1 MGVVGRGAG
10 WCLVGLEFVD
20 DGLAF
25 GLDAGFEGLAFELG
39 VAFETLQAHA
49 RAELA
54 AAAHGATDI
63 FVLGGRFSSG
73 LGGFGEILD
82 LLVLG
87 LRLGLGVWRVGGAT
101 NGEYGEEKGF
111 KCVFKRHAGLLRD
124 RRLTDKKM
132 SVKALRKL
140 WVGLALEPSSF
151 NLGRM
156 KNTSKIKFLGMAL
169 ALFASA
175 GAEAQLFK
183 ITKGTQPGALTE
195 SQWDQLISE
204 LQTTVNANFPTV
216 ETGQYTKG
224 MANAAAMASTG
235 TASTYG
241 ASFKYGLVGGSV
253 AVGVDLGEGN
263 KLTEI
268 DAKKVAGFAIQSA
281 VVLGFTPGAVTS
293 GQWGPIDPAR
303 LRMYLSFLA
312 LDQTQDGADISFTSM
327 GLVGQYRL
335 IEERSLGLS
344 VLKWNGV
351 DVSSGFRIAKNKFS
365 YTQTLSA
372 IPTTVN
378 GVTATVAAAPATIGA
393 DVNVFSV
400 PVEVSTSVRLLY
412 ILNFFGGMGG
422 DFNFGSSKAIADYS
436 TTISVPGG
444 TATGALDLGGD
455 TSPTPWN
462 LRAFG
467 GLGLEFAIGQI
478 NLGVGKSLT
487 AGTWATNLS
496 LNLFY

>member
-1 MGVVGRGAG
+1 MPVEGCEKIVG
-10 WCLVGLEFVD
+10 
-20 DGLAF
+20 GLA
-25 GLDAGFEGLAFELG
+25 
-39 VAFETLQAHA
+39 
-49 RAELA
+49 
-54 AAAHGATDI
+54 HGT
-63 FVLGGRFSSG
+63 
-73 LGGFGEILD
+73 
-82 LLVLG
+82 
-87 LRLGLGVWRVGGAT
+87 
-101 NGEYGEEKGF
+101 
-111 KCVFKRHAGLLRD
+111 
-124 RRLTDKKM
+124 
-132 SVKALRKL
+132 
-140 WVGLALEPSSF
+140 SSF

-183 ITKGTQPGALTE
+183 ITPGTKPSGPITQ
-195 SQWDQLISE
+195 SQWEQLISE
-204 LQTTVNANFPTV
+204 LQTSVNENFPAV

-224 MANAAAMASTG
+224 MANSAAMASTG

-253 AVGVDLGEGN
+253 ALGVDLGEGN
-263 KLTEI
+263 KLSDF

-303 LRMYLSFLA
+303 LRVYLSFLSM
-312 LDQTQDGADISFTSM
+312 DQTQDEADVSFTSM

-365 YTQTLSA
+365 FTQTLPSFA
-372 IPTTVN
+372 QTST

-412 ILNFFGGMGG
+412 ILNFFGGLGG
-422 DFNFGSSKAIADYS
+422 DFNFGSSKAISDYS
-436 TTISVPGG
+436 TTINVSPDG
-444 TATGALDLGGD
+444 TATGELDLGGN

-467 GLGLEFAIGQI
+467 GLGLEFAIGQL
-478 NLGVGKSLT
+478 NLGIGKSLT
-487 AGTWATNLS
+487 AGAWSANLG

>member
-1 MGVVGRGAG
+1 MPVEGCEKIVG
-10 WCLVGLEFVD
+10 
-20 DGLAF
+20 GLAR
-25 GLDAGFEGLAFELG
+25 G
-39 VAFETLQAHA
+39 T
-49 RAELA
+49 
-54 AAAHGATDI
+54 
-63 FVLGGRFSSG
+63 
-73 LGGFGEILD
+73 
-82 LLVLG
+82 
-87 LRLGLGVWRVGGAT
+87 
-101 NGEYGEEKGF
+101 
-111 KCVFKRHAGLLRD
+111 
-124 RRLTDKKM
+124 
-132 SVKALRKL
+132 
-140 WVGLALEPSSF
+140 SSF

-183 ITKGTQPGALTE
+183 ITKGTKPENLSEA
-195 SQWDQLISE
+195 QWDQLISE
-204 LQTTVNANFPTV
+204 LQTSVNENFPAV

-224 MANAAAMASTG
+224 MANSAAMASTG

-253 AVGVDLGEGN
+253 ALGVDLGEGN
-263 KLTEI
+263 KLSDF
-268 DAKKVAGFAIQSA
+268 DAKKVAGFALQSA
-281 VVLGFTPGAVTS
+281 VVLGFTPGSVTS

-303 LRMYLSFLA
+303 LRVYLSFLSM
-312 LDQTQDGADISFTSM
+312 DQTQDEADVSFTSM

-365 YTQTLSA
+365 FTQTLPSIA
-372 IPTTVN
+372 ETN
-378 GVTATVAAAPATIGA
+378 GAVTATVAAAPATVGA

-412 ILNFFGGMGG
+412 ILNFFGGLGG
-422 DFNFGSSKAIADYS
+422 DFNFGSAKAISDYNTNIGFS
-436 TTISVPGG
+436 GVVG
-444 TATGALDLGGD
+444 TGSATGELDLGGN

-467 GLGLEFAIGQI
+467 GLGLEFAIGQV
-478 NLGVGKSLT
+478 NLGIGKSLT
-487 AGTWATNLS
+487 AGAWSANLG

>member
-1 MGVVGRGAG
+1 
-10 WCLVGLEFVD
+10 
-20 DGLAF
+20 
-25 GLDAGFEGLAFELG
+25 
-39 VAFETLQAHA
+39 
-49 RAELA
+49 
-54 AAAHGATDI
+54 
-63 FVLGGRFSSG
+63 
-73 LGGFGEILD
+73 
-82 LLVLG
+82 
-87 LRLGLGVWRVGGAT
+87 
-101 NGEYGEEKGF
+101 
-111 KCVFKRHAGLLRD
+111 
-124 RRLTDKKM
+124 M
-132 SVKALRKL
+132 SVKTLRKL
-140 WVGLALEPSSF
+140 WAGLAPKPSSF
-151 NLGRM
+151 NLVRM

-183 ITKGTQPGALTE
+183 ITKGSAAPVGLSEA
-195 SQWDQLISE
+195 QWDQLIAE
-204 LQTTVNANFPTV
+204 LQSEVNANFPSV

-235 TASTYG
+235 TAATYG

-263 KLTEI
+263 KLSDI

-281 VVLGFTPGAVTS
+281 AVLGFTPGAVTS

-303 LRMYLSFLA
+303 LRVYLSFLSM
-312 LDQTQDGADISFTSM
+312 DQTQDDADVSFTSM

-365 YTQTLSA
+365 YTQTLPAFQQSSA
-372 IPTTVN
+372 P
-378 GVTATVAAAPATIGA
+378 VTATVAAAPATIGA
-393 DVNVFSV
+393 DVNVYSV
-400 PVEVSTSVRLLY
+400 PLEVSTSARLLY
-412 ILNFFGGMGG
+412 VLNFFGGFGS
-422 DFNFGSSKAIADYS
+422 DFNFGSSKAIASYN
-436 TTISVPGG
+436 TTITVNPSG

-462 LRAFG
+462 LRAFA
-467 GLGLEFAIGQI
+467 GLGAEFAIGQI

-487 AGTWATNLS
+487 AGAWATNLS